1 MISFKRTPQFRN
13 ARAFLP
19 LNLSAVGSVL
29 ELTILIYKLCLRGSA
44 RGVKTVVTVGI
55 AVELLVL
62 AVAIC
67 RLA

>member
-1 MISFKRTPQFRN
+1 MPSLGVRSPWDK
-13 ARAFLP
+13 A
-19 LNLSAVGSVL
+19 L
-29 ELTILIYKLCLRGSA
+29 ELTVLIYKLCLRGSA

>member
-1 MISFKRTPQFRN
+1 MVDYTMY
-13 ARAFLP
+13 
-19 LNLSAVGSVL
+19 SATQRIILKIVIFL
-29 ELTILIYKLCLRGSA
+29 ELTVLIYILCLRGRA